1 MTVRLACIDAVPTI
15 TDQRLDALPV
25 TIGRGTEANL
35 QVHDTWASRVHCCL
49 FEQEGQLFV
58 RDLCSSNGTR
68 INGRVIE
75 ESVVQSGD
83 QLTVGITTLKVS
95 YLRLPRRSREP
106 EVAMAEV

>member
-1 MTVRLACIDAVPTI
+1 MSVRLACVDAVPTM
-15 TDQRLDALPV
+15 TEQRLDALPV
-25 TIGRGTEANL
+25 TIGRGTEADL

-49 FEQEGQLFV
+49 FEEAGQLFV

-75 ESVVQSGD
+75 KSVVQSGD
-83 QLTVGITTLKVS
+83 QLTIGITTLKVS

-106 EVAMAEV
+106 AVALIES